1 MIDFVIIF
9 STCLGLTEC
18 SPLLCHRR
26 SDQNLIAAGCV
37 GYPLA
42 KTEVRIVDPDVL
54 VQDVE
59 REPVEHGTPGLVIAR
74 GPQIMKGYY
83 KNKKATEKAIDKFG
97 WFNTEDLGY
106 INPATGDLFINGRE
120 KDTIVLSN
128 GENIEPQPI
137 EDAIL
142 SSVDLVEQVMLSGQD
157 QKSLTAIAVVNPG
170 ALAKAGLL
178 NEDLAASL
186 MKDYEMVND
195 PKCNEEEC
203 AEACKRL
210 DDASIR
216 IRSEGIVT
224 EKVKAAIKKATSGA
238 SFRKWEKVN
247 NVYITLVPF
256 AMGNGLLTQSYKV
269 KRHAIA
275 KHYENELLGKK

>member
-1 MIDFVIIF
+1 
-9 STCLGLTEC
+9 LTEC

-26 SDQNLIAAGCV
+26 SDKNLIAAGCV

-42 KTEVRIVDPDVL
+42 RTEVRIVDPDVF

-59 REPVEHGTPGLVIAR
+59 REPVEHGTTGLVIAR

-157 QKSLTAIAVVNPG
+157 QKSLTAIAVVNPD

-178 NEDLAASL
+178 NEDLATSL
-186 MKDYEMVND
+186 MKDYETVND

-210 DDASIR
+210 EDASDR

-224 EKVKAAIKKATSGA
+224 EKVKADIKKATSGA

-275 KHYENELLGKK
+275 KHYENELGKK